1 MQWDGEPLREIETDT
16 LRSKVGE
23 NVSAANIVED
33 AVDVLDR
40 VGKRACLLELD
51 VSPLLRLYENRRR
64 AELVFR
70 IKHGAVAN
78 FGETIVSGTQ
88 KVDKDVVLHNVSWK
102 QGECYRESKVND
114 TRTNLINNQLFSS
127 VTIKHPNVPDAQGQV
142 PMTVEVKERAVRT
155 LRAGTS
161 YSSDQGVVLNGG
173 WEHRNFF
180 GGGQR
185 FNADVSVG
193 QEEQSLQTGLRL
205 PNFLDDDQTLAL
217 RAGVKHE
224 DTDAYTADTIDTG
237 VTLER
242 KLARNW
248 RGGLGVGFTLT
259 ETDDALSGN
268 SQYGLLSFP
277 GFVEYD
283 SRRNVLDP
291 KRGIF
296 ANVTVTPYTE
306 TFGDGG
312 QFLKTQGTFQTYLS
326 APKQVSIPLSP
337 TLALKVAGGT
347 ITGGDGQDV
356 PADIRFYAGGGGSV
370 RGYGYQTLGP
380 RVNNV
385 VVGGSS
391 FVAGSAEA
399 RLRFTEEL
407 GGVVFMD
414 AGNAFA
420 DTAPDEQAKLY
431 TSVGVGARYFT
442 SIGPIRADLA
452 IPMNGKDI
460 GAAGYALY
468 ISIGQS
474 F

>member
-1 MQWDGEPLREIETDT
+1 
-16 LRSKVGE
+16 
-23 NVSAANIVED
+23 
-33 AVDVLDR
+33 
-40 VGKRACLLELD
+40 
-51 VSPLLRLYENRRR
+51 
-64 AELVFR
+64 
-70 IKHGAVAN
+70 
-78 FGETIVSGTQ
+78 
-88 KVDKDVVLHNVSWK
+88 
-102 QGECYRESKVND
+102 
-114 TRTNLINNQLFSS
+114 
-127 VTIKHPNVPDAQGQV
+127 
-142 PMTVEVKERAVRT
+142 
-155 LRAGTS
+155 
-161 YSSDQGVVLNGG
+161 
-173 WEHRNFF
+173 
-180 GGGQR
+180 
-185 FNADVSVG
+185 
-193 QEEQSLQTGLRL
+193 L

-217 RAGVKHE
+217 RAGVRHE
-224 DTDAYTADTIDTG
+224 DTDAYVADTIDTG
-237 VTLER
+237 ATLER
-242 KLARNW
+242 KLARHW

-259 ETDDALSGN
+259 ETDDELSGN

-312 QFLKTQGTFQTYLS
+312 QFLKTQGTFQTYIS
-326 APKQVSIPLSP
+326 APKRVSIPLSP

-399 RLRFTEEL
+399 RLRFTEEF

-414 AGNAFA
+414 AGNAFT

-431 TSVGVGARYFT
+431 TSVGIGARYFT